1 MDETNKQSG
10 LPEKR
15 SSIGYLVIIGALV
28 IICGLLYWK
37 YTGEKQQSLEIQSQ
51 LNQEKDSIES
61 NLTNLYADYTGLE
74 SNNDSL
80 NKELAV
86 ERGKI
91 QGLIKQVKSEKAINY
106 QKIKDYQSEL
116 GSLRSI
122 MRNYIQQIDSLN
134 TLNQHLIAENV
145 KVREES
151 TMTKMANKELSTQND
166 ELSTKVQ
173 KGSVIK
179 VRDIVS
185 TPINS
190 RGKEVTRARRVE
202 KIKVCFTLVENEIAQ
217 PGLRDAYVR
226 ITGPDKFVLTKS
238 ETDQFD
244 FNGEKIVFSAK
255 REVDYQNKD
264 VDLCIFYDNK
274 GDLLVGSYEVS
285 VFLDGVL
292 VGQAQF
298 LIK

>member
-1 MDETNKQSG
+1 MEETNKQAA
-10 LPEKR
+10 LPEKK
-15 SSIGYLVIIGALV
+15 SSIGYLVVIAALL
-28 IICGLLYWK
+28 IICALLFWK
-37 YTGEKQQSLEIQSQ
+37 YTGQKQQSQEIQSQ

-61 NLTNLYADYTGLE
+61 NLKNLYADYTGLE

-91 QGLIKQVKSEKAINY
+91 QGLIKQVRSEKTINY

-122 MRNYIQQIDSLN
+122 MRNYISQIDSLN

-151 TMTKMANKELSTQND
+151 TMTKMANTELSTKND

-179 VRDIVS
+179 ARDVVS
-185 TPINS
+185 VPINS
-190 RGKEVTRARRVE
+190 RGKDVTRARRVE
-202 KIKVCFTLVENEIAQ
+202 KIKVCFTLVENDISQ
-217 PGLRDAYVR
+217 PGLRDAFVR
-226 ITGPDKFVLTKS
+226 ITGPDKFVLTKA
-238 ETDQFD
+238 ETDQFE
-244 FNGEKIVFSAK
+244 FQGEKIVFSAK

-274 GDLLVGSYEVS
+274 GDLVAGTYEVG
-285 VFLDGVL
+285 VFMDGL
-292 VGQAQF
+292 LIGQSQF

>member
-10 LPEKR
+10 LPEKK
-15 SSIGYLVIIGALV
+15 SSIGYLVIIVALV
-28 IICGLLYWK
+28 AICAILYWK
-37 YTGEKQQSLEIQSQ
+37 YSDEKQQSQVIQTQ

-61 NLTNLYADYTGLE
+61 NLNNLYSDYTNLE
-74 SNNDSL
+74 SSNDSI

-91 QGLIKQVKSEKAINY
+91 QGLISQIKREKAISY
-106 QKIKDYQSEL
+106 QQIKDYQAEL

-122 MRNYIQQIDSLN
+122 MKSYISQIDSLN
-134 TLNQHLIAENV
+134 TLNQSLIAENV

-151 TMTKMANKELSTQND
+151 SMTKMANKELSTKNE

-173 KGSVIK
+173 KGSIIK
-179 VRDIVS
+179 ARDVVS

-202 KIKVCFTLVENEIAQ
+202 KIKVCFTLVENEIAKA
-217 PGLRDAYVR
+217 GLRDAFVR
-226 ITGPDKFVLTKS
+226 ITGPDKFVLAKS
-238 ETDQFD
+238 ETDQFE
-244 FNGEKIVFSAK
+244 FQGEKIVYSAK

-264 VDLCIFYDNK
+264 VDLCIFYDNN
-274 GDLLVGSYEVS
+274 GDLLVGSYDVA
-285 VFLDGVL
+285 VFIDGIQI
-292 VGQAQF
+292 GQSQF
-298 LIK
+298 LVK

>member
-10 LPEKR
+10 LPEKK
-15 SSIGYLVIIGALV
+15 SSIGYLVIIVALV
-28 IICGLLYWK
+28 AICAILYWK
-37 YTGEKQQSLEIQSQ
+37 YSDEKQQSQVIQTQ

-61 NLTNLYADYTGLE
+61 NLNNLYSDYTNLE
-74 SNNDSL
+74 SSNDSI

-91 QGLIKQVKSEKAINY
+91 QGLISQIKREKAISY
-106 QKIKDYQSEL
+106 QQIKDYQAEL

-122 MRNYIQQIDSLN
+122 MRSYISQIDSLN
-134 TLNQHLIAENV
+134 TLNQSLIAENV

-151 TMTKMANKELSTQND
+151 SMTKMANKELSTKNE

-173 KGSVIK
+173 KGSIIK
-179 VRDIVS
+179 ARDVVS

-202 KIKVCFTLVENEIAQ
+202 KIKVCFTLVENEIANA
-217 PGLRDAYVR
+217 GLRDAFIR
-226 ITGPDKFVLTKS
+226 ITGPDKFVLAKS
-238 ETDQFD
+238 ETDQFE
-244 FNGEKIVFSAK
+244 FQGEKIVYSAK

-264 VDLCIFYDNK
+264 VDLCIFYDNN
-274 GDLLVGSYEVS
+274 GDLLVGSYDVA
-285 VFLDGVL
+285 VFIDGIQI
-292 VGQAQF
+292 GQSQF
-298 LIK
+298 LVK

>member
-10 LPEKR
+10 LPEKK

-28 IICGLLYWK
+28 IVCGLLYWK
-37 YTGEKQQSLEIQSQ
+37 YTGEKQQSQEIQSQ

-179 VRDIVS
+179 ARDIVS

-217 PGLRDAYVR
+217 PGLRDAFVR

-274 GDLLVGSYEVS
+274 GDLLVGSYEIA
-285 VFLDGVL
+285 VFLDGIL
-292 VGQAQF
+292 IGQSQF

>member
-10 LPEKR
+10 LPEKK
-15 SSIGYLVIIGALV
+15 SSIGYLVIIVALV
-28 IICGLLYWK
+28 AICAILYWK
-37 YTGEKQQSLEIQSQ
+37 YSDEKQQSQVIQTQ

-61 NLTNLYADYTGLE
+61 NLNNLYSDYTNLE
-74 SNNDSL
+74 SSNDSI

-91 QGLIKQVKSEKAINY
+91 QGLISQIKREKAISY
-106 QKIKDYQSEL
+106 QQIKDYQAEL

-122 MRNYIQQIDSLN
+122 MRSYISQIDSLN
-134 TLNQHLIAENV
+134 TLNQSLIAENV

-151 TMTKMANKELSTQND
+151 SMTKMANKELSTQNE

-173 KGSVIK
+173 KGSIIK
-179 VRDIVS
+179 ARDVVS

-202 KIKVCFTLVENEIAQ
+202 KIKVCFTLVENEIANA
-217 PGLRDAYVR
+217 GLRDAFIR
-226 ITGPDKFVLTKS
+226 ITGPDKFVLAKS
-238 ETDQFD
+238 ETDQFE
-244 FNGEKIVFSAK
+244 FQGEKIVYSAK

-264 VDLCIFYDNK
+264 VDLCIFYDNN
-274 GDLLVGSYEVS
+274 GDLLVGSYDVA
-285 VFLDGVL
+285 VFIDGIQI
-292 VGQAQF
+292 GQSQF
-298 LIK
+298 LVK